1 MTLHEKVICETLST
15 MNAAFVQLNVPLI
28 IRRIR
33 RSDIIWQQ
41 SRARRNLLQPE
52 KNLLNW
58 QRLFKQYRKNK
69 PRESGLEQ
77 TAYVFCL
84 NNPQQERAAFLLKS
98 CRFLTGTLEINA
110 LENFFRKTKG
120 HPLKRNMLY
129 YCLCV
134 TVIYTDIL
142 DVCKLVNKDSVKFY
156 IKDVVN
162 DDVMRFYLSAAPLSQ
177 VLGKMECE
185 STYSLLNEYVNFNF
199 LNRHYELLK

>member
-41 SRARRNLLQPE
+41 RRARRNLLQPE

-58 QRLFKQYRKNK
+58 QWLFKQYRKNK

-84 NNPQQERAAFLLKS
+84 NNSQQERAAFLLKL
-98 CRFLTGTLEINA
+98 CRPVTGPLELNS
-110 LENFFRKTKG
+110 LENFYRKTKG
-120 HPLKRNMLY
+120 HPLLGKMLRY
-129 YCLCV
+129 SLSMM
-134 TVIYTDIL
+134 VIYADSLNENEILKKESTKFIIKDI
-142 DVCKLVNKDSVKFY
+142 VNKAVMSFY
-156 IKDVVN
+156 I
-162 DDVMRFYLSAAPLSQ
+162 YEAPMTQ
-177 VLGKMECE
+177 VAGKMECE
-185 STYSLLNEYVNFNF
+185 STYYLLNEYVKANFV
-199 LNRHYELLK
+199 NRHC